1 MCITF
6 VFKRFYSIYEG
17 AIVMHYIWTV
27 EYYRNLLRNF
37 IVNGKH
43 NFKHFNNLTGN
54 YRCCIPCGAQLKY
67 NLSDKRE
74 LECTIY
80 LDIWRSTKGH
90 CFLKGCSKMPFVRT
104 KIYIYKNLNPLSK
117 YKREE
122 ERNRGSLNL
131 SRQKQSFWCGI
142 ICAWVTEAPVFFCC
156 CCCNTFAFVKSF
168 LRPPPLK

>member
-1 MCITF
+1 MH
-6 VFKRFYSIYEG
+6 FYFYLIFEG
-17 AIVMHYIWTV
+17 AVIWIVMYYIAIV
-27 EYYRNLLRNF
+27 EYYHNLLCNF
-37 IVNGKH
+37 IA
-43 NFKHFNNLTGN
+43 HFNKF
-54 YRCCIPCGAQLKY
+54 RCCIHCYDIVVTFMCVQLI
-67 NLSDKRE
+67 NMIFPTW
-74 LECTIY
+74 LECTIW
-80 LDIWRSTKGH
+80 LDIWRSKNGH

-122 ERNRGSLNL
+122 ERNRGSFNL